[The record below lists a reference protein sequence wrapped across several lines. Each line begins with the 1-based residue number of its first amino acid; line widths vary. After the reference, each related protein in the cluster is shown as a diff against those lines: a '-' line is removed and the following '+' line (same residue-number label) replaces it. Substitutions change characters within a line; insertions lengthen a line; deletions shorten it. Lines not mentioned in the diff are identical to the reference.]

1 VKVQELLQERVD
13 RDIWFYSLTLEPHK
27 DSPEELARYA
37 KRFGVGPGFLFLTGR
52 PQDLEL
58 LRRELGFTLADPLL
72 DADLTSHIGIVKLGN
87 EPWGWWGD
95 TASLAAPSQIAS
107 LLEWVAAAGDTSR
120 ARRAASEGGT

>member
-1 VKVQELLQERVD
+1 VGK
-13 RDIWFYSLTLEPHK
+13 DIWFYSLTLEPHK
-27 DSPEELARYA
+27 DSPDELARYA
-37 KRFGVGPGFLFLTGR
+37 ERLGVGPGFLFLTGR

-58 LRRELGFTLADPLL
+58 LRRELGFTFADPYL

-87 EPWGWWGD
+87 EPFGWWGD

-107 LLEWVAAAGDTSR
+107 LLEWVAAAGDASR